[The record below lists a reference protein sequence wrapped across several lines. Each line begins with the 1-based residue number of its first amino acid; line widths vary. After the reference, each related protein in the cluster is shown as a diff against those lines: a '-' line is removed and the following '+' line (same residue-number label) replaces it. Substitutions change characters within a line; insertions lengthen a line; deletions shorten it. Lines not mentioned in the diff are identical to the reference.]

1 VFICGRKLGTG
12 GVLLRLPPF
21 ISPLSFRSL
30 DSMMGSEN
38 GFDSPGTLD
47 KKSPFA

>member
-1 VFICGRKLGTG
+1 
-12 GVLLRLPPF
+12 
-21 ISPLSFRSL
+21 L